1 MAHLHA
7 LRVVTLAAVA
17 ALALGVFVLGTARL
31 LACAGFRSTDGG
43 GGVHLG
49 SASALAEQAREV
61 AGAASAVLGVVQAV
75 AIAVSAPLAS
85 SGGGV
90 PAVPM
95 IGVMIAG
102 VTESLLAALLLARL
116 GPSPSH
122 PTQVER
128 PAEVTTRPQ
137 GRQPGTRRRATF
149 RPAVKPESTTTDRKP
164 PRPPKG
170 QRHARTTVEDHD
182 RPGRNPLP

>member
-1 MAHLHA
+1 
-7 LRVVTLAAVA
+7 
-17 ALALGVFVLGTARL
+17 
-31 LACAGFRSTDGG
+31 
-43 GGVHLG
+43 
-49 SASALAEQAREV
+49 
-61 AGAASAVLGVVQAV
+61 
-75 AIAVSAPLAS
+75 
-85 SGGGV
+85 
-90 PAVPM
+90 M
-95 IGVMIAG
+95 IWVMIAG

-137 GRQPGTRRRATF
+137 GRQPGTRRKGHAF
-149 RPAVKPESTTTDRKP
+149 RPAVKPESTTTTDRKP